1 MTRAKT
7 KNQYEPGRGYT
18 REDWD
23 SVDSPELSDEEL
35 AQMKPAREILPQ
47 EFFNAIEEL
56 RRSRG
61 RPPVETPK
69 KQITLRLDQ
78 DVIEKFRGTGRGWQ
92 SRMNEAL
99 KRAKI

>member
-1 MTRAKT
+1 MRPKT
-7 KNQYEPGRGYT
+7 NNQYEPGRGYT

-35 AQMKPAREILPQ
+35 AQMKPAREVLPP
-47 EFFNAIEEL
+47 EFFIAVDEL
-56 RRSRG
+56 RHSRG

-92 SRMNEAL
+92 SRINEAL
-99 KRAKI
+99 KRAKV